1 MEIKEFK
8 AMVKEHEARQ
18 IFCCVYENKVERIY
32 RKTDDAGHKEYFIDT
47 LVMDGM
53 NVTESVYPIAPSK
66 MTELRDTSNMQKA
79 AFQKNREQTEQ
90 TVNECR
96 IKHGGFVKEHL
107 TMEQK
112 RFYKIK
118 AAALTLMLSA
128 GDDRE
133 QN

>member
-1 MEIKEFK
+1 METKEFK
-8 AMVKEHEARQ
+8 QMVKDHEARQ
-18 IFCCVYENKVERIY
+18 IFCCVYNSKVERVY
-32 RKTDDAGHKEYFIDT
+32 QKTDETGHKIYFLDT

-53 NVTESVYPIAPSK
+53 KVTENVYPIAPSK
-66 MTELRDTSNMQKA
+66 MTELRDTSRLQKA
-79 AFQKNREQTEQ
+79 VFQKDREQTEQ

-128 GDDRE
+128 GDDRK